1 MSKVFLK
8 FAHGIFEVVDIY
20 GGLRIFEDGLTDRQ
34 LELLYK
40 WLKVLTTDP

>member
-1 MSKVFLK
+1 MTRAQIIATIL
-8 FAHGIFEVVDIY
+8 AA
-20 GGLRIFEDGLTDRQ
+20 LDGLTDRQ

>member
-1 MSKVFLK
+1 MTRAQIIETIL
-8 FAHGIFEVVDIY
+8 AALD
-20 GGLRIFEDGLTDRQ
+20 RLTDRQ

>member
-1 MSKVFLK
+1 MTRAQIIETIL
-8 FAHGIFEVVDIY
+8 AA
-20 GGLRIFEDGLTDRQ
+20 LDGLTDRQ